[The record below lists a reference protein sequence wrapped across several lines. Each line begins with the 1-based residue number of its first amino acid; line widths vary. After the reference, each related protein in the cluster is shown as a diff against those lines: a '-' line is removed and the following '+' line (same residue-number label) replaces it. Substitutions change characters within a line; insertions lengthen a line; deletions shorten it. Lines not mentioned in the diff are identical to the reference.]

1 MKYYVIAG
9 EASGD
14 LHGANVLREIARN
27 DSSAQFRIWGG
38 ERMSEAVQTPLVKH
52 YKTYDHMGIVE
63 VVKHLRTIL
72 KNIEFCKQDI
82 AQYKPDAILF
92 IDFPGFNL
100 RIAPYAKS
108 LGIKTFYYISP
119 TVWAWKESRVKTI
132 QASVD
137 HMFVELPFVKTFY
150 ESRHNYYVDFVGH
163 PLLDSIHA
171 FTPQYSYE
179 EFIQT
184 YSLPQKPIIAVM
196 PGSREY
202 EIRENLQTMQAIS
215 HNFSEYEFVIAG
227 MSRFSLEFYK
237 KYITAPNVSV
247 VFDATYE
254 LLSKARAAIVVS
266 GTATLETALFGVP
279 EVIVYKT
286 SPVTFYIAKMFV
298 NLNFLGLPN
307 LIMNE
312 QIVPELLQTDMNSKN
327 LNAALHDILHNNNT
341 RQQITQK
348 YTELREKLGNV
359 GAAKRTADLIQTY
372 LHA

>member
-14 LHGANVLREIARN
+14 LHGANVLREIAQN
-27 DSSAQFRIWGG
+27 DTEAQFRLWGG
-38 ERMSEAVQTPLVKH
+38 ERMSNAVQTPLVKH
-52 YKTYDHMGIVE
+52 FKTYDHMGIVE
-63 VVKHLRTIL
+63 VIKHLRTIL
-72 KNIEFCKQDI
+72 KNIAFCKQDI
-82 AQYKPDAILF
+82 ADYKPDAILF

-100 RIAPYAKS
+100 RIAPFAKS

-119 TVWAWKESRVKTI
+119 TVWAWKESRVKII

-171 FTPQYSYE
+171 FTSAYSYQ
-179 EFIQT
+179 EFIET
-184 YSLPQKPIIAVM
+184 FALPQKPIIAVM

-202 EIRENLQTMQAIS
+202 EIRENLLTMQAIS

-227 MSRFSLEFYK
+227 MSRFSKEFYQ
-237 KYITAPNVSV
+237 KYITAPNVSL

-254 LLSKARAAIVVS
+254 LLSKADAAIVVS

-298 NLNFLGLPN
+298 HLNYLGLPN
-307 LIMNE
+307 LIMNTK
-312 QIVPELLQTDMNSKN
+312 IVPELLQHDMNSKN
-327 LNAALHDILHNNNT
+327 LQTALNDILHNPIT
-341 RQQITQK
+341 RDEIAENYAK
-348 YTELREKLGNV
+348 LREKLGNV
-359 GAAKRTADLIQTY
+359 GAAKRTADLIMTY
-372 LHA
+372 LQA

>member
-1 MKYYVIAG
+1 V
-9 EASGD
+9 
-14 LHGANVLREIARN
+14 
-27 DSSAQFRIWGG
+27 
-38 ERMSEAVQTPLVKH
+38 
-52 YKTYDHMGIVE
+52 
-63 VVKHLRTIL
+63 
-72 KNIEFCKQDI
+72 C
-82 AQYKPDAILF
+82 
-92 IDFPGFNL
+92 
-100 RIAPYAKS
+100 
-108 LGIKTFYYISP
+108 
-119 TVWAWKESRVKTI
+119 
-132 QASVD
+132 
-137 HMFVELPFVKTFY
+137 
-150 ESRHNYYVDFVGH
+150 
-163 PLLDSIHA
+163 
-171 FTPQYSYE
+171 
-179 EFIQT
+179 
-184 YSLPQKPIIAVM
+184 
-196 PGSREY
+196 
-202 EIRENLQTMQAIS
+202 
-215 HNFSEYEFVIAG
+215 
-227 MSRFSLEFYK
+227 RFSLEFYK

>member
-227 MSRFSLEFYK
+227 MSRFSKEFYT
-237 KYITAPNVSV
+237 KYITASNVSI

-254 LLSKARAAIVVS
+254 LLSKADAAIVVS

-279 EVIVYKT
+279 QVIVYKT
-286 SPVTFYIAKMFV
+286 SPITFYIAKMVV

-312 QIVPELLQTDMNSKN
+312 QIVPELLQKDMNSKN
-327 LNAALHDILHNNNT
+327 LNASLHNVLFSSEV
-341 RQQITQK
+341 RKQIAEK
-348 YTELREKLGNV
+348 YAALREKLGNV
-359 GAAKRTADLIQTY
+359 GAAKRTADLIQKY
-372 LHA
+372 LHE